1 MSSYHFK
8 NWKSIDKSSIEKG
21 SDLLLHFFLP
31 GPIDLAIL
39 IDSGSY
45 YGKQWNMM
53 TDFVRELL
61 GSMAFGSEFTQV
73 TRQFT

>member
-1 MSSYHFK
+1 MRVVFTKDQIWYY
-8 NWKSIDKSSIEKG
+8 I
-21 SDLLLHFFLP
+21 FFLP

-73 TRQFT
+73 ARQFA

>member
-1 MSSYHFK
+1 MRVVFTKDQICHY
-8 NWKSIDKSSIEKG
+8 I
-21 SDLLLHFFLP
+21 FFLS

-73 TRQFT
+73 TRQFA

>member
-1 MSSYHFK
+1 MFHM
-8 NWKSIDKSSIEKG
+8 KSSIHESRVHKRP
-21 SDLLLHFFLP
+21 DLLLHFFLP

-61 GSMAFGSEFTQV
+61 GSMAYGSEFTQV
-73 TRQFT
+73 TRQFA